1 MKIKCGPTS
10 AYNRPPPADSMRV
23 VIWVAL
29 CYDGVC
35 WFAITA
41 VAEAWTVEQPKF
53 DNHPAIS

>member
-1 MKIKCGPTS
+1 
-10 AYNRPPPADSMRV
+10 MRV